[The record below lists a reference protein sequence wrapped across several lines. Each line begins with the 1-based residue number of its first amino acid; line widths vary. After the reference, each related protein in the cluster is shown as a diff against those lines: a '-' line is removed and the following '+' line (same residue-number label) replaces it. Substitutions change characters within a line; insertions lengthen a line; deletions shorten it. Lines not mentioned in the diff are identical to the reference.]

1 MAIMEKKSGKRPG
14 GRTCDLS
21 IMKTSLP
28 DNLTEKLRCPYC
40 SGELS
45 YIISRE
51 KLACISCGM
60 KLSPEEY
67 ETVVAAKTRRERS
80 SSSFSSGVFSA
91 AASPSSSS
99 SQSSSSA
106 PSPNPKAREAERRS
120 AAGTP
125 DYVPCASCRLLV
137 GRGVRDLLGAC
148 PVCHQKIAGAE
159 RSAGSNPALN
169 ASFAAPDLIV
179 PFSKDKEF
187 FIQEFRKHLEAL
199 EFVPDSF
206 LKASIENVRAFYVP
220 VFLYD
225 AEVSGEM
232 SLHGTLVTELY
243 NPQDN
248 YRIEEFEI
256 AAGGSQLYC
265 GSPENL
271 TREIS
276 DYAFRNLEP
285 FDSKGARSWSR
296 GYAAIPDLTVPA
308 ITRSDYFGHTK
319 LRFMT
324 GFEYFL
330 AEGDS
335 FTSFSAVRKQVSL
348 VPLKVSY
355 AWLPVWV
362 MEIRQGGKRMLCHM
376 NGQTGKLMAD
386 IPVSE
391 AKILCWL
398 LSGMLLLTGLAAW
411 LVAPYYMPVLD
422 IVSGFI
428 MGALGMGILMFL
440 YSVIAPLR
448 WLFSGRRSS
457 RFAGSLMAAAGLAFI
472 MAAYFGNPEYHG
484 RTFVFMLGMLA
495 GGAGIICYRSPG
507 IRRRMAR
514 KLSGTPRN
522 EGIPYAAKSDLRY
535 RNRQKTAEREDYS
548 TGTFFKP
555 VE

>member
-1 MAIMEKKSGKRPG
+1 
-14 GRTCDLS
+14 
-21 IMKTSLP
+21 MKTSIP

-51 KLACISCGM
+51 KLACILCGM

-67 ETVVAAKTRRERS
+67 ETAVAAKTRRERS

-99 SQSSSSA
+99 FQSSSSA

-125 DYVPCASCRLLV
+125 DYVPCANCRLLV
-137 GRGVRDLLGAC
+137 GRGVGELLGAC
-148 PVCHQKIAGAE
+148 PVCHKNIAGAE
-159 RSAGSNPALN
+159 RSAGANPAEN
-169 ASFAAPDLIV
+169 AGFGAPDLIV
-179 PFSKDKEF
+179 PFSKDGEF
-187 FIQEFRKHLEAL
+187 FIQEFRKHLRSL

-206 LKASIENVRAFYVP
+206 LEAGIESVRAFYVP
-220 VFLYD
+220 VLLYD

-243 NPQDN
+243 KPQDH
-248 YRIEEFEI
+248 YLIEEFEI

-285 FDSKGARSWSR
+285 FDSRGARCWSR

-308 ITRSDYFGHTK
+308 ITRSDYFGRTK

-335 FTSFSAVRKQVSL
+335 FTSFRAVKKQVSL

-355 AWLPVWV
+355 AWLPVWQ
-362 MEIRQGGKRMLCHM
+362 MEIRQGGKKMLCHM

-386 IPVSE
+386 IPVS
-391 AKILCWL
+391 AVKMLCWL
-398 LSGMLLLTGLAAW
+398 LSGLLLLTGLAAW
-411 LVAPYYMPVLD
+411 LVAPYYMPVLQ
-422 IVSGFI
+422 IPLSI
-428 MGALGMGILMFL
+428 ILGALSMAVLMFL
-440 YSVIAPLR
+440 YSVIAPVR
-448 WLFSGRRSS
+448 RLFAGRKSS
-457 RFAGSLMAAAGLAFI
+457 RITGSLMAAIGLAFI
-472 MAAYFGNPEYHG
+472 MAAYCGTPEYHG
-484 RTFVFMLGMLA
+484 RTFMFIVAMLA
-495 GGAGIICYRSPG
+495 GGVCVICYRHSG
-507 IRRRMAR
+507 IIRRMAR
-514 KLSGTPRN
+514 QPGGTPRN
-522 EGIPYAAKSDLRY
+522 EGIPYLAKADLRY
-535 RNRQKTAEREDYS
+535 RNRQKTSEREDCS
-548 TGTFFKP
+548 AGTFFKP

>member
-1 MAIMEKKSGKRPG
+1 MKKIIPVNS
-14 GRTCDLS
+14 
-21 IMKTSLP
+21 
-28 DNLTEKLRCPYC
+28 TEKLRCPYC

-51 KLACISCGM
+51 KLACSSCGM

-67 ETVVAAKTRRERS
+67 ETAVAAKTRRERS

-99 SQSSSSA
+99 SSA
-106 PSPNPKAREAERRS
+106 PSPNTKAREAERRS

-159 RSAGSNPALN
+159 RSAGSNPAAN

-256 AAGGSQLYC
+256 AAG
-265 GSPENL
+265 
-271 TREIS
+271 
-276 DYAFRNLEP
+276 
-285 FDSKGARSWSR
+285 
-296 GYAAIPDLTVPA
+296 AASFIAVP
-308 ITRSDYFGHTK
+308 R
-319 LRFMT
+319 
-324 GFEYFL
+324 
-330 AEGDS
+330 
-335 FTSFSAVRKQVSL
+335 
-348 VPLKVSY
+348 
-355 AWLPVWV
+355 
-362 MEIRQGGKRMLCHM
+362 
-376 NGQTGKLMAD
+376 
-386 IPVSE
+386 
-391 AKILCWL
+391 KIL
-398 LSGMLLLTGLAAW
+398 
-411 LVAPYYMPVLD
+411 P
-422 IVSGFI
+422 
-428 MGALGMGILMFL
+428 
-440 YSVIAPLR
+440 
-448 WLFSGRRSS
+448 GR
-457 RFAGSLMAAAGLAFI
+457 
-472 MAAYFGNPEYHG
+472 
-484 RTFVFMLGMLA
+484 
-495 GGAGIICYRSPG
+495 
-507 IRRRMAR
+507 
-514 KLSGTPRN
+514 
-522 EGIPYAAKSDLRY
+522 
-535 RNRQKTAEREDYS
+535 
-548 TGTFFKP
+548 
-555 VE
+555 